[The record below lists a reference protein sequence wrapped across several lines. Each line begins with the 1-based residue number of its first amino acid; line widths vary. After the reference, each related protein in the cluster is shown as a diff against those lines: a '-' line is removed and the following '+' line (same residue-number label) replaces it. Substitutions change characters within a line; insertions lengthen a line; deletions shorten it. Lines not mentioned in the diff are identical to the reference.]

1 MTTQPGNPA
10 SSSERAA
17 LRQAIAARD
26 AAKEAV
32 RVAEASAQRG
42 KQMLQA
48 AQGKLDKFGDV
59 NGAILRHRAA
69 SFKDAAKGG
78 SKKPSLALP
87 ADLLNKERA
96 RDEAASEAAAA
107 KAAHQS
113 LVGEFAEA
121 QSALRNAERNVS
133 DLAGQVLIAETA
145 EGGIAL
151 TAIWAELWET
161 VDSLKA
167 LSSSGVKLPQ
177 EVASTLVSFDGLD
190 HRQFAGGD
198 NAQLRRAISYWKAYR
213 DALCASA
220 DATKPIDD
228 GLTPAAVER
237 VA

>member
-10 SSSERAA
+10 SSTERAA

-26 AAKEAV
+26 AAKEKV
-32 RVAEASAQRG
+32 GLAEASAQSG
-42 KQMLQA
+42 KRMLQA

-78 SKKPSLALP
+78 PKPSLALP

-96 RDEAASEAAAA
+96 RDEAASEVAAA

-113 LVGEFAEA
+113 LIGELADV

-133 DLAGQVLIAETA
+133 ELAGRVLIAETA
-145 EGGIAL
+145 EAGSAL
-151 TAIWAELWET
+151 TEIWHDLWET
-161 VDSLKA
+161 VDSLKGLA
-167 LSSSGVKLPQ
+167 SLVQLPR
-177 EVASTLVSFDGLD
+177 EVAQTLQSFDAMD
-190 HRQFAGGD
+190 HRQWPG
-198 NAQLRRAISYWKAYR
+198 NHNTQRAQAASHWGAYR
-213 DALCASA
+213 LALCTSA
-220 DATKPIDD
+220 DATKPFDD
-228 GLTPAAVER
+228 GSTPAAVER